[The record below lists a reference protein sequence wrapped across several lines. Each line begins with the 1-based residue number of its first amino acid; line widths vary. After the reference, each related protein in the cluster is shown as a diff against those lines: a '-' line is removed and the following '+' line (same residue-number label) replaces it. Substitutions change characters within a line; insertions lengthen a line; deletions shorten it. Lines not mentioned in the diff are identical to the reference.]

1 MRRFFENLSLFRK
14 LLLAPSIVACFLL
27 IQGLASYL
35 GLAKM
40 QGEIKQL
47 FNSRFGNYQTSAQM
61 VSDITRVHANIYK
74 IISWANA
81 KYDSAKIDQLSK
93 EQLAALEEAG
103 KKIEA
108 MGKRQ
113 DLEPNEKKL
122 LLKALTDFGAYQKT
136 GTSAISLAGADLN
149 MATMYMG
156 STEEQF
162 QTLHQTLS
170 DLSSLEQKLSQANYN
185 EAHTSHN
192 RTLFFMVL
200 LLLAG
205 TAVSVASGIT
215 IARLI
220 SAPVL
225 TMKQAAQKLAQ
236 KDLGALVA
244 LANSLAEGDISQS
257 LTLKSR
263 ELQVSSHDEIGELAE
278 SFNSIFRRMDETGKS
293 IGSMCDTLRNLM
305 LEITTLSKNAVEGNL
320 QTRGEAH
327 KFKGSYRQIVQGIN
341 GTLDAVIGPINEAA
355 SVLEQV
361 AHKDLRARMQGSYK
375 GDLAKIKEALNEAVE
390 NLDGALGQVAS
401 GAEQVS
407 GAAGQISDGSQSLS
421 HGASEQAS
429 SLEEVASSLQE
440 LASMARQN
448 SSNAQEARGVATET
462 RTSADGGV
470 KSMERL
476 TEAIQRIKASAD
488 ATAKIVKTIDE
499 IAFQTNLLALNA
511 AVEAARAGD
520 SGKGFA
526 VVAEEVR
533 NLAMRSAEAAKNSTN
548 LIQESVLNAN
558 HGVTINAELM
568 AKLVQMNQQAGR
580 VCEVM
585 EEIAASSMQQ
595 SEGVTQINKA
605 IEQMNQLTQQTAAN
619 AEESASTAEELSAQ
633 SGEMQALVRTFALSL
648 EAGDKPYY
656 KDTLHHGQ
664 DDSFSS
670 PQQNPRL
677 KKPLVRLT
685 SKAGSPKNRGPA
697 RGDMKILDAF

>member
-1 MRRFFENLSLFRK
+1 MRQFFENLSLFRK
-14 LLLAPSIVACFLL
+14 LLLAPSIVVFFLL
-27 IQGLASYL
+27 LQGLASYL

-40 QGEIKQL
+40 HGELKQI
-47 FNSRFGNYQTSAQM
+47 FISRFGNYQTSTQM

-93 EQLAALEEAG
+93 EQLATFEEVG
-103 KKIEA
+103 KNIDS
-108 MGKRQ
+108 MGKRKGL
-113 DLEPNEKKL
+113 DLNEKKL
-122 LLKALTDFGAYQKT
+122 LEKAAADFGAYQKT

-170 DLSSLEQKLSQANYN
+170 DLSRLEQKLSQSNYD
-185 EAHTSHN
+185 ESQTVYN
-192 RTLFFMVL
+192 RTLLFLIL

-205 TAVSVASGIT
+205 TGVSIASGIA

-244 LANSLAEGDISQS
+244 LANSLAEGDISQT

-263 ELQVSSHDEIGELAE
+263 EVQVSSHDEIGELAE

-293 IGSMCDTLRNLM
+293 MSSMCDTLRKLI
-305 LEITTLSKNAVEGNL
+305 LEIETLSKNAVEGNL
-320 QTRGEAH
+320 RTRGESQ
-327 KFKGSYRQIVQGIN
+327 KFKGSYRLIVQGIN
-341 GTLDAVIGPINEAA
+341 DTLDAVIGPINEAA

-361 AHKDLRARMQGSYK
+361 AHKDLRARVQGSYK
-375 GDLAKIKEALNEAVE
+375 GDLAKIKEALNEAVQ

-476 TEAIQRIKASAD
+476 TEAIHRIKASAD

-548 LIQESVLNAN
+548 LIQESVQNAN
-558 HGVTINAELM
+558 NGVSINSELM
-568 AKLVQMNQQAGR
+568 GKLVQMNQQAGR

-585 EEIAASSMQQ
+585 EEIAASSLQQ

-633 SGEMQALVRTFALSL
+633 AEEMQALVKTFALSV
-648 EAGDKPYY
+648 EAGSTPYY
-656 KDTLHHGQ
+656 QNGFQPDPE
-664 DDSFSS
+664 DSFSAP
-670 PQQNPRL
+670 PQRPRT
-677 KKPLVRLT
+677 KKPLTRLPP
-685 SKAGSPKNRGPA
+685 KAVSTKNRGSA
-697 RGDMKILDAF
+697 KGDLKILDEF